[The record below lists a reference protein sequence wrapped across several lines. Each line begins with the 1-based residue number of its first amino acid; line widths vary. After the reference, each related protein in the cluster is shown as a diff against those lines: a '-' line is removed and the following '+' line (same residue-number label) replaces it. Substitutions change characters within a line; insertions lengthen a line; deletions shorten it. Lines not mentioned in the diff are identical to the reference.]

1 MSAPITTVDVR
12 VVVVPDIRLKWN
24 DQLPEFEPVINLV
37 RVVDAEG
44 REGYASTWLP
54 GGRHEVADAIAQYI
68 RPIVVGRDVTEREAL
83 WQSIQQLGYFTSIR
97 SAASAIDI
105 ALWDLAA
112 KSVDLPLYQL
122 LGAIHFVLPVKA
134 FESETSREP
143 AVLCLLEQRAVRER
157 LVVKDGADLVYA
169 LEALDLFMPVVGVI
183 EVVLDAADEWID
195 KILKA
200 TRNTR
205 IVPPRTNIYL
215 FLDDRKYSFVDRL
228 FLEDRGKRNSVA
240 P

>member
-1 MSAPITTVDVR
+1 MRVIGHERPALPKRKVYSGPARKSREVTITKIRVFRFVQIVFYTSAYLELDTLK
-12 VVVVPDIRLKWN
+12 PDLFQTEDRKRL
-24 DQLPEFEPVINLV
+24 LP
-37 RVVDAEG
+37 
-44 REGYASTWLP
+44 
-54 GGRHEVADAIAQYI
+54 
-68 RPIVVGRDVTEREAL
+68 
-83 WQSIQQLGYFTSIR
+83 
-97 SAASAIDI
+97 
-105 ALWDLAA
+105 
-112 KSVDLPLYQL
+112 DLPLYEL
-122 LGAIHFVLPVKA
+122 LRAVNFILAVEAL
-134 FESETSREP
+134 ETETARQSS
-143 AVLCLLEQRAVRER
+143 VLCLLEQRAVRER